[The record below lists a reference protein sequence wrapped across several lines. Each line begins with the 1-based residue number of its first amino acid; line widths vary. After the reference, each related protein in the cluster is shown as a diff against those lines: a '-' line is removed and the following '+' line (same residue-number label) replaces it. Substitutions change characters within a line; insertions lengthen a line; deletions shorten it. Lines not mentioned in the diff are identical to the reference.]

1 MKYVVK
7 TKHQD
12 GSNYVCVT
20 TDDIVPAL
28 NYAQEMTRNGEY
40 PFPLIIENETHDEL
54 ICIVVNGCCYQYSN
68 PKQIIKDERR
78 GNDETA

>member
-28 NYAQEMTRNGEY
+28 NYAQEMTRSGEY
-40 PFPLIIENETHDEL
+40 PFPLIVETEGHDE
-54 ICIVVNGCCYQYSN
+54 ICIVVNGCCYQVSDSR
-68 PKQIIKDERR
+68 KIIETERN
-78 GNDETA
+78 GE